1 MELTEQATFAVG
13 SDAGNG
19 ALSIRLSGAWTLR
32 RGLPSAERIEHE
44 LAARRPSAVVFEV
57 HELGAW
63 DSALVTFLRH
73 IEALCT
79 RHHVAMHREA
89 LPAGVQRLLA
99 LAGAVREQPN
109 ARRVSN
115 HIRWVA
121 RLGIAVLDLAANS
134 VRTVTFIGDVALA
147 TGRFVRGTARFRFR
161 DLAVLVQE
169 CGARALPIVTL
180 ISVLV
185 GMILAFVGAVQ
196 LERFGA
202 QIYVADLVGV
212 AMVREMGCIMTG
224 IIMAGRTGSGFAA
237 QIGTMQV
244 TQEVDALTTLGI
256 PAVDF
261 LVLPRIVA
269 LCVMMP
275 VLCVYADVLGIGG
288 GAVVGVGML
297 DLTLPQ
303 YVHETASA
311 ITFANFAV
319 GVAKSVVFGAVV
331 GIAGCLRGMQ
341 AGRSSAAVGDAAT
354 SAVVTGIVLI
364 IAADGVFAVLFN
376 MLGI

>member
-1 MELTEQATFAVG
+1 MELTKATFALG
-13 SDAGNG
+13 SAAGGG

-32 RGLPSAERIEHE
+32 RGLPSAEPIGHE

-73 IEALCT
+73 VEALCA
-79 RHHVAMHREA
+79 RHQVAMRREA

-99 LAGAVREQPN
+99 LAGAAREQPS
-109 ARRVSN
+109 ARRVISR
-115 HIRWVA
+115 IPWVA
-121 RLGIAVLDLAANS
+121 RLGTAALDLAANG
-134 VRTVTFIGDVALA
+134 VRTVTFIGDITLA
-147 TGRFVRGTARFRFR
+147 SGRLVRGTARLRFR

-169 CGARALPIVTL
+169 CGAQALPIVTL

-202 QIYVADLVGV
+202 QIYVADLVGI

-237 QIGTMQV
+237 QLGTMQV

-256 PAVDF
+256 PTVDF

-269 LCVMMP
+269 LCLMMP

-319 GVAKSVVFGAVV
+319 GVGKSVVFGALI

-354 SAVVTGIVLI
+354 SAVVTGIILI
-364 IAADGVFAVLFN
+364 VAADGVFAVLLN
-376 MLGI
+376 TLGI

>member
-1 MELTEQATFAVG
+1 MPATARCRSG
-13 SDAGNG
+13 SRGRGPSGAGFRPRSG
-19 ALSIRLSGAWTLR
+19 SSMRSPPSGRERSCSRSTSSARGTALSSRFSGPSR
-32 RGLPSAERIEHE
+32 RCAPATTSRCTAKRS
-44 LAARRPSAVVFEV
+44 RPACNV
-57 HELGAW
+57 
-63 DSALVTFLRH
+63 RH
-73 IEALCT
+73 
-79 RHHVAMHREA
+79 
-89 LPAGVQRLLA
+89 
-99 LAGAVREQPN
+99 
-109 ARRVSN
+109 VSS
-115 HIRWVA
+115 RMPRVA
-121 RLGIAVLDLAANS
+121 RLGTAALDLAANG
-134 VRTVTFIGDVALA
+134 VRTVTFIGDVTLA

-169 CGARALPIVTL
+169 SGARALPIVTL

-244 TQEVDALTTLGI
+244 TQEVDALTTVGI

-269 LCVMMP
+269 LCLMMP

-311 ITFANFAV
+311 ITFANFAA
-319 GVAKSVVFGAVV
+319 GGGKSVGFGALV
-331 GIAGCLRGMQ
+331 GIARWRRGMP